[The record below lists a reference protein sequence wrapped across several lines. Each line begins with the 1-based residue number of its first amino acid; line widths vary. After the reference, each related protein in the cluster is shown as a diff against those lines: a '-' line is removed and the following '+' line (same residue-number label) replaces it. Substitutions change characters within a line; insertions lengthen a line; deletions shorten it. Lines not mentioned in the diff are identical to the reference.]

1 MCSTR
6 VSLSKQN
13 TTALSRPRCFV
24 EAFFPMFCAL
34 HMLASCL
41 PCIDS
46 PHCGFQD
53 LFHHCSSLSEVSSIQ
68 IIFPDPR
75 PTPQEYRRYT
85 TTPNIYIY
93 IYIYISAYISN
104 QVGVWLFHCL
114 IVLLCALFCY
124 LFDACYKS
132 NSHRNLRL
140 KGCFVDLA
148 ASIVFWWV
156 WVLICLFIASHRTR
170 WL

>member
-24 EAFFPMFCAL
+24 EAFFSMFCAL

-93 IYIYISAYISN
+93 QHISATRW
-104 QVGVWLFHCL
+104 VFDCFT
-114 IVLLCALFCY
+114 VLLSCCVL
-124 LFDACYKS
+124 
-132 NSHRNLRL
+132 
-140 KGCFVDLA
+140 CFAICSMLA
-148 ASIVFWWV
+148 TNPIR
-156 WVLICLFIASHRTR
+156 IET
-170 WL
+170 

>member
-24 EAFFPMFCAL
+24 EAFFSMFCAL

-93 IYIYISAYISN
+93 ISIYQQPGGCLTVSLSYCLVVCFVLLFVRCLLQIQFASKPEAKGLFRWPCS
-104 QVGVWLFHCL
+104 FHCFL
-114 IVLLCALFCY
+114 VGLGLDLFVYC
-124 LFDACYKS
+124 KP
-132 NSHRNLRL
+132 
-140 KGCFVDLA
+140 
-148 ASIVFWWV
+148 
-156 WVLICLFIASHRTR
+156 
-170 WL
+170 

>member
-1 MCSTR
+1 MCRIR

-41 PCIDS
+41 PCIGS
-46 PHCGFQD
+46 PHCGFQN
-53 LFHHCSSLSEVSSIQ
+53 LFHDCSSLSDQKSVAYRLFSQILDLHPRSIGGTQ
-68 IIFPDPR
+68 PHQ
-75 PTPQEYRRYT
+75 T
-85 TTPNIYIY
+85 
-93 IYIYISAYISN
+93 YISAYISN

-124 LFDACYKS
+124 LFDVCYKS

-156 WVLICLFIASHRTR
+156 WVLILFVYCKP
-170 WL
+170 